1 MKSSFLI
8 SILFVSLAGCSSAP
22 KTETAPIFTAPT
34 TVEEAVSADYRSPE
48 MRQRD
53 SYRHPVETLKFFEIE
68 PQMTVIEISPAKGWY
83 TQILAPYLNANGQY
97 VAAEA
102 PSESNEHIKEMND
115 ARAAWLSAHQS
126 LVTKA
131 QVVTFDPSAGSLGTD
146 DTADVVLTFRNVH
159 NWISSKEE
167 TAAFKSFFKVLKPGG
182 TLGVVEHR
190 ANPKSKMDSKA
201 KSGYVREKDVI
212 AMAKKAGFK
221 LVEKSEINA
230 NTKDTKNYAEGVWTL
245 PPVLKLKEKDQEKYM
260 AIGESDRMTL
270 KFVKPVKK

>member
-1 MKSSFLI
+1 MKSSFLF
-8 SILFVSLAGCSSAP
+8 SILIVALAGCSSSPKPVEAP
-22 KTETAPIFTAPT
+22 AFTAPT
-34 TVEEAVSADYRSPE
+34 TIEEAVSADYRSPE

-53 SYRHPVETLKFFEIE
+53 SYRHPVETLKFFGVE

-83 TQILAPYLNANGQY
+83 TQILAPYLNASGQY

-102 PSESNEHIKEMND
+102 PSDSNEHIKQMND
-115 ARAAWLSAHQS
+115 ARAAWLSTHQS

-131 QVVTFDPSAGSLGTD
+131 QVVTFDPSSKSLGTD
-146 DTADVVLTFRNVH
+146 DSADMVLTFRNVH
-159 NWISSKEE
+159 NWMSSKGEA
-167 TAAFKSFFKVLKPGG
+167 AAFKSFFNVLKPGG

-190 ANPKSKMDSKA
+190 ANPKSKKDSKG

-230 NTKDTKNYAEGVWTL
+230 NPKDTKNYAEGVWTL

-270 KFVKPVKK
+270 KFIKPVKK